1 MDKNCK
7 LFLLDAYALIYRAY
21 FAFSKNPRINSKGFN
36 TSAVMGFVN
45 TLEDILKKED
55 PTHIGVVFDPP
66 GGSFRH
72 EIYKEYKAQREETP
86 ETIRQSVPIIK
97 DILAAYRIPAIEV
110 KGYEADDVI
119 GTLSL
124 QAGRENI
131 LTYMMTPD
139 KDYGQLVG
147 GTVYMYRPKY
157 GDKEYEIMGTEEIKA
172 KFGITD
178 TAQVIDMLGLM
189 GDSSDNIPGCPGVGE
204 KTAQKLIAEYGSIEN
219 LLDNTDKLKGALK
232 KKIEEN
238 KEQIK
243 FSKFLATIKTDV
255 PISLDMK
262 SLERESPDLEKLRTI
277 FEEMEFRTLIDRIIR
292 KASDNN
298 AAKAAPQDNLLALFA
313 DEDTKE
319 QIHENLARL
328 EDLDYSYKLIETE
341 KDMDDFLAYFMT
353 RKVFSLD
360 TETTGTDPITAKLVG
375 MSFSCKENEAFYIP
389 VPQDDSKAKETVK
402 KIKPLVE
409 NPASLKV
416 GQNMKYDIIM
426 LARYGTE
433 VRGEMFDTMVAH
445 YVIQPELRHNMDY
458 LAEIYLNYRTIHIE
472 ELIGEKKKG
481 QKKMSDLTPQEIYKY
496 ACEDADV
503 TLKLKNILEKELQE
517 KNDEKLFREIEMPLV
532 PVLAQ
537 MEMNGARID
546 TAALKNISEELSA
559 KMQAIETEIYALAG
573 TEFNISSP
581 RQVGDILFNRLQLI
595 EKAKKTKS
603 GQYSTSEEVL
613 ESMRH
618 KHPIVEKILD
628 YRGLKKLL
636 TTYVD
641 ALPQLINPETGKI
654 HTSFN
659 QTVTATGR
667 LSSSNPNLQN
677 IPVRDENGREI
688 RRAFIPDDGCLFFS
702 ADYSQI
708 ELRIM
713 AHMSGDKGM
722 VEAFRSGEDI
732 HTDTAAKVYKVP
744 AAEVT
749 KAMRSKAKT
758 ANFGIIYGIS
768 AFGLAERM
776 GVDRREAKELIDEYF
791 KTYPGIKAYIEKSVD
806 DAKRNGYAETLF
818 HRKRF
823 LPDINSHN
831 AVVRGYAE
839 RNAVNAPIQ
848 GTAADII
855 KVAMINIHNRL
866 KREGLKAQMIIQVH
880 DELDFNVPENE
891 KEQLQAIVMEEM
903 QNACHMSVPL
913 TADCGWG
920 ANWLEAH

>member
-426 LARYGTE
+426 LARYGAE

-481 QKKMSDLTPQEIYKY
+481 QKKMSDITPQEIYKY

>member
-292 KASDNN
+292 KAPDNN

-426 LARYGTE
+426 LARYGAE

-641 ALPQLINPETGKI
+641 TLPQLINPETGKI

>member
-292 KASDNN
+292 KAPDNN

-375 MSFSCKENEAFYIP
+375 MSFS
-389 VPQDDSKAKETVK
+389 
-402 KIKPLVE
+402 
-409 NPASLKV
+409 
-416 GQNMKYDIIM
+416 
-426 LARYGTE
+426 
-433 VRGEMFDTMVAH
+433 
-445 YVIQPELRHNMDY
+445 
-458 LAEIYLNYRTIHIE
+458 
-472 ELIGEKKKG
+472 
-481 QKKMSDLTPQEIYKY
+481 
-496 ACEDADV
+496 
-503 TLKLKNILEKELQE
+503 
-517 KNDEKLFREIEMPLV
+517 
-532 PVLAQ
+532 
-537 MEMNGARID
+537 
-546 TAALKNISEELSA
+546 
-559 KMQAIETEIYALAG
+559 
-573 TEFNISSP
+573 
-581 RQVGDILFNRLQLI
+581 
-595 EKAKKTKS
+595 
-603 GQYSTSEEVL
+603 
-613 ESMRH
+613 
-618 KHPIVEKILD
+618 
-628 YRGLKKLL
+628 
-636 TTYVD
+636 
-641 ALPQLINPETGKI
+641 
-654 HTSFN
+654 
-659 QTVTATGR
+659 
-667 LSSSNPNLQN
+667 
-677 IPVRDENGREI
+677 
-688 RRAFIPDDGCLFFS
+688 
-702 ADYSQI
+702 
-708 ELRIM
+708 
-713 AHMSGDKGM
+713 
-722 VEAFRSGEDI
+722 
-732 HTDTAAKVYKVP
+732 
-744 AAEVT
+744 
-749 KAMRSKAKT
+749 
-758 ANFGIIYGIS
+758 
-768 AFGLAERM
+768 
-776 GVDRREAKELIDEYF
+776 
-791 KTYPGIKAYIEKSVD
+791 
-806 DAKRNGYAETLF
+806 
-818 HRKRF
+818 
-823 LPDINSHN
+823 
-831 AVVRGYAE
+831 
-839 RNAVNAPIQ
+839 
-848 GTAADII
+848 
-855 KVAMINIHNRL
+855 
-866 KREGLKAQMIIQVH
+866 
-880 DELDFNVPENE
+880 
-891 KEQLQAIVMEEM
+891 
-903 QNACHMSVPL
+903 
-913 TADCGWG
+913 
-920 ANWLEAH
+920 

>member
-147 GTVYMYRPKY
+147 GTVYMYRPTD

-292 KASDNN
+292 KAPDNN

-426 LARYGTE
+426 LARYGAE

-641 ALPQLINPETGKI
+641 ALPLRATQTYR
-654 HTSFN
+654 TS
-659 QTVTATGR
+659 
-667 LSSSNPNLQN
+667 L
-677 IPVRDENGREI
+677 
-688 RRAFIPDDGCLFFS
+688 
-702 ADYSQI
+702 
-708 ELRIM
+708 
-713 AHMSGDKGM
+713 
-722 VEAFRSGEDI
+722 
-732 HTDTAAKVYKVP
+732 
-744 AAEVT
+744 
-749 KAMRSKAKT
+749 
-758 ANFGIIYGIS
+758 
-768 AFGLAERM
+768 
-776 GVDRREAKELIDEYF
+776 
-791 KTYPGIKAYIEKSVD
+791 
-806 DAKRNGYAETLF
+806 
-818 HRKRF
+818 
-823 LPDINSHN
+823 
-831 AVVRGYAE
+831 
-839 RNAVNAPIQ
+839 
-848 GTAADII
+848 
-855 KVAMINIHNRL
+855 
-866 KREGLKAQMIIQVH
+866 
-880 DELDFNVPENE
+880 
-891 KEQLQAIVMEEM
+891 
-903 QNACHMSVPL
+903 
-913 TADCGWG
+913 
-920 ANWLEAH
+920 

>member
-97 DILAAYRIPAIEV
+97 DILAAYRIPAIEL

-292 KASDNN
+292 KAPDNN

-426 LARYGTE
+426 LARYGAE

>member
-292 KASDNN
+292 KAPDNN

-426 LARYGTE
+426 LARYGAE

-546 TAALKNISEELSA
+546 IAALKNISEELSA

-839 RNAVNAPIQ
+839 RNAINAPIQ

>member
-292 KASDNN
+292 KAPDNN

-426 LARYGTE
+426 LARYGAE

-839 RNAVNAPIQ
+839 RNAVNAPIHC
-848 GTAADII
+848 
-855 KVAMINIHNRL
+855 NIL
-866 KREGLKAQMIIQVH
+866 YPVIQ
-880 DELDFNVPENE
+880 
-891 KEQLQAIVMEEM
+891 
-903 QNACHMSVPL
+903 L
-913 TADCGWG
+913 TKHCSHS
-920 ANWLEAH
+920 LTL